1 MQDLVL
7 DLLEHPLV
15 LRGLEH
21 ELRLLLL
28 ELGALLGDHDAEH
41 LVLEAL
47 GRDHEVEQRHLDR
60 DLGQV
65 VRVAQLGR
73 DVELEVLVV
82 LDDRVAE
89 LDRERLVRLL
99 PRAYLPSHLLE
110 LTLERVPV
118 GRRVTQ
124 YSNEF
129 LQLLRPLASLGVPFV
144 ALRRDVGLL
153 LEEQVQPRV
162 RLRRVG
168 CGRRLKL
175 CNLAGERVLLE
186 AQGALR
192 FFALDKRCAR
202 LLAQAHRLVLCLA
215 QVQPREHGASK
226 EAAKHPEY
234 HEPDQPDGQPPRRSE
249 RRVALPYRGPQ

>member
-1 MQDLVL
+1 MPREPGQQCHRGGSGAEIGIHDQRLRSIRA
-7 DLLEHPLV
+7 LERV
-15 LRGLEH
+15 
-21 ELRLLLL
+21 
-28 ELGALLGDHDAEH
+28 D
-41 LVLEAL
+41 L
-47 GRDHEVEQRHLDR
+47 GRKGGSPLPEAPADHSYTRALFS
-60 DLGQV
+60 
-65 VRVAQLGR
+65 QLGSSAK
-73 DVELEVLVV
+73 L
-82 LDDRVAE
+82 RVGLFAE

-215 QVQPREHGASK
+215 LVQPREHGASK

-249 RRVALPYRGPQ
+249 RRVALPGHH

>member
-89 LDRERLVRLL
+89 LDREHAARL
-99 PRAYLPSHLLE
+99 E
-110 LTLERVPV
+110 
-118 GRRVTQ
+118 
-124 YSNEF
+124 
-129 LQLLRPLASLGVPFV
+129 
-144 ALRRDVGLL
+144 DL
-153 LEEQVQPRV
+153 LEE
-162 RLRRVG
+162 
-168 CGRRLKL
+168 
-175 CNLAGERVLLE
+175 
-186 AQGALR
+186 
-192 FFALDKRCAR
+192 
-202 LLAQAHRLVLCLA
+202 HRL
-215 QVQPREHGASK
+215 EHGV
-226 EAAKHPEY
+226 ELLQYVLE
-234 HEPDQPDGQPPRRSE
+234 E
-249 RRVALPYRGPQ
+249 RRVAKVERVLERARKVAVGELERD